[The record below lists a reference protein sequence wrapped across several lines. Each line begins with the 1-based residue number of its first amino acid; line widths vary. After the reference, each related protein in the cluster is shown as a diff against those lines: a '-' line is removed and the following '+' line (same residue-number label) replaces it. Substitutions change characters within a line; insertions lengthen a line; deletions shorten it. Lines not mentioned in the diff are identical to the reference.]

1 MAVIVSLVGDEPKSG
16 GSPTLKMEIDRIYRI
31 VQDFA
36 H

>member
-16 GSPTLKMEIDRIYRI
+16 GALTFKMEIDRI

-36 H
+36 D